1 MRKGLSVSIVKTE
14 VVLPVT
20 GRSRANFDPL
30 VPRCMP
36 DGLGEKNARNCCHR
50 RPPLLGLATSS
61 SKTIYQPV
69 PALCVQDQFLGD
81 KAIGLPSLLN
91 SERSDRWV
99 AIGMGQNTQDAGGGR
114 RRSSP
119 YTTVESVSV
128 RPIPSAAKTRYRRRR
143 NGEAERHLWQE
154 SL

>member
-1 MRKGLSVSIVKTE
+1 ML
-14 VVLPVT
+14 
-20 GRSRANFDPL
+20 RAL
-30 VPRCMP
+30 
-36 DGLGEKNARNCCHR
+36 
-50 RPPLLGLATSS
+50 PLLGLATSS

-69 PALCVQDQFLGD
+69 PALCVQDQFLGG

-99 AIGMGQNTQDAGGGR
+99 AIGMVKRHKKTASAGGGR
-114 RRSSP
+114 RRSSRW
-119 YTTVESVSV
+119 TTVESVSV

-143 NGEAERHLWQE
+143 NGEAERHLWQK